1 MSSQIPDRALKDS
14 IEDRGRAWG
23 RLSAR
28 TLKGNPL
35 RQVMNPVDR
44 LVKVFLTWVNHA
56 SVVVESQGVR
66 LITDPWLEG
75 TVFNAGWSLL
85 SPTRLRYEDFANIT
99 HIWFSHEHPDHF
111 TPPVL
116 RRIPEEYRRRIKVLF
131 HETRDKRVIEVCRE
145 LGFETQEL
153 PEGKTVSLAP
163 DFDVVSGTQSLLDS
177 WIAIFV
183 EGKTIL
189 NMNDCD
195 FPDKGDL
202 LKIKERIGPVDVLL
216 SQFSYAS
223 WVGNPDDI
231 ATQKKHAQRK
241 MAEMRRQI
249 QIFQPSWFIPFA
261 SFIYF
266 SHAENFY
273 MNRSVNRIGDVYRY
287 TSAELK
293 TPTLILYP
301 GDRWSVGESWDSTAS
316 ISRYQADFDRALQT
330 APQQSANVP
339 LPELEKAAL
348 AFLEKNR
355 ARNNQF
361 LLMLLPPSVAQIRD
375 LGVDV
380 EVSYRH
386 GLRKVGGKQP
396 DIITSSDSLMYCLK
410 FDWGGNTL
418 EINGRYEAPAGGKAE
433 RFFRIFRVSE
443 YNIAGQA
450 LNFSLLGTKL
460 IQTLRKPFASA

>member
-1 MSSQIPDRALKDS
+1 
-14 IEDRGRAWG
+14 
-23 RLSAR
+23 
-28 TLKGNPL
+28 
-35 RQVMNPVDR
+35 
-44 LVKVFLTWVNHA
+44 VNHA
-56 SVVVESQGVR
+56 SFLVESHGVR

-75 TVFNAGWSLL
+75 TVFNAGWTLL
-85 SPTRLRYEDFANIT
+85 SPTRLGYEDFASIT

-131 HETRDKRVIEVCRE
+131 HETRDKRVIDVCKG

-153 PEGKTVSLAP
+153 PGGKTVSLAP
-163 DFDVVSGTQSLLDS
+163 DFDLVSGTQSLLDS
-177 WIAIFV
+177 WIAILA

-195 FPDKGDL
+195 FPDQNGL
-202 LKIKERIGPVDVLL
+202 LKIKDRIGRVDLL
-216 SQFSYAS
+216 LTQFSYAN
-223 WVGNPDDI
+223 WVGNPEDV
-231 ATQKKHAQRK
+231 ATQKKHALRK
-241 MAEMRRQI
+241 MADMRRQI

-287 TSAELK
+287 TSGELE

-301 GDRWSVGESWDSTAS
+301 GDQWSIGEPWDSTSS
-316 ISRYQADFDRALQT
+316 IRRYEADFDRALNA
-330 APQQSANVP
+330 APQQSPSVP
-339 LPELEKAAL
+339 LPELEKAAT

-355 ARNNQF
+355 ARNNR
-361 LLMLLPPSVAQIRD
+361 LLLVMLPPSVVRLSD
-375 LGVDV
+375 LNLDV
-380 EVSYRH
+380 EISYRH
-386 GLRKVGGKQP
+386 GLRTVAGKQP

-450 LNFSLLGTKL
+450 LNFSLLGAKL
-460 IQTLRKPFASA
+460 IQTLRKPFQSA